1 MEYILPLLSVFISL
15 VALYFSYTA
24 TYSEEILLRKLKKL
38 KFDFI
43 LVPNQQ
49 CSSLPSTQFIEK
61 FHSLSV
67 GKCFDIP
74 KVIQVN
80 FKVFYACNSKK
91 DKRDNID
98 LLNRITEDNI
108 LDICQ
113 NVIMTR
119 QGRRTF
125 GQNPFFVDI
134 K

>member
-61 FHSLSV
+61 LNNLTYTKLQAKRQAMLNLTLPVF
-67 GKCFDIP
+67 
-74 KVIQVN
+74 
-80 FKVFYACNSKK
+80 FKNAW
-91 DKRDNID
+91 
-98 LLNRITEDNI
+98 
-108 LDICQ
+108 
-113 NVIMTR
+113 
-119 QGRRTF
+119 G
-125 GQNPFFVDI
+125 
-134 K
+134 